1 MDQNIEI
8 PTYQMLRLTIQEIHD
23 TKLSLIEK
31 EHTQERATLKRNIK
45 DLEQERVQ
53 MLSFIDQS
61 KQQKDFIEKLK
72 AEL

>member
-1 MDQNIEI
+1 
-8 PTYQMLRLTIQEIHD
+8 MLRLTIQEIHD